1 VTHDYLAPAWLPS
14 GGEDPAAIE
23 RVLARPLTTG
33 PEGWDGTG
41 ADDDVLVW
49 TVPPVDDG
57 GAARRALG
65 YDVNVTLVFTD
76 VSPAGAAR
84 ERVLRAAV
92 GAVASFAAVR
102 GARMALF
109 DEVTDDALALR
120 LRDGRLTLNHLW
132 DGWTRW
138 PALLDAVPA
147 PHRFEE
153 LRFGVRR

>member
-1 VTHDYLAPAWLPS
+1 MPHDYLAPVWLPS
-14 GGEDPAAIE
+14 GGDPAAIE
-23 RVLARPLTTG
+23 RVLGRPLTAG
-33 PEGWDGTG
+33 PEGWDGAG

-49 TVPPVDDG
+49 TVPAVDDA
-57 GAARRALG
+57 GAARAALG
-65 YDVNVTLVFTD
+65 FDVNVTLVFTD
-76 VSPAGAAR
+76 VSPGAAAR
-84 ERVLRAAV
+84 ERALRTAV
-92 GAVASFAAVR
+92 GAAASFAAVR

-153 LRFGVRR
+153 LRFVVRR